1 MRSVLETLQEAVA
14 QQLRQHLCLPGAAVT
29 ARRASDLESQVEAV
43 LQAAVG
49 LSLIVLDPC
58 PRRVAPA
65 VPGPAFLEIS
75 LTVRVIENLLTNDAG
90 AGLLA
95 AAERASQVLHLWPLP
110 EACGDGT
117 LLLAET
123 DPWTTPTGV
132 TRGATALDLHFRAAG
147 SLAAYPQ
154 N

>member
-1 MRSVLETLQEAVA
+1 MRSSLETLQEAVA
-14 QQLRQHLCLPGAAVT
+14 QQLRQHLCLPGAAVL
-29 ARRASDLESQVEAV
+29 ARRASDLESQIEAV
-43 LQAAVG
+43 IQAAVG
-49 LSLIVLDPC
+49 LSLIVLDPR
-58 PRRVAPA
+58 PRRVAPS
-65 VPGPAFLEIS
+65 VPGPAFLEIE

-95 AAERASQVLHLWPLP
+95 AAERACQVLHLWPLP
-110 EACGDGT
+110 EPCGDGA

-123 DPWTTPTGV
+123 DPWTTPTGI

-154 N
+154 R